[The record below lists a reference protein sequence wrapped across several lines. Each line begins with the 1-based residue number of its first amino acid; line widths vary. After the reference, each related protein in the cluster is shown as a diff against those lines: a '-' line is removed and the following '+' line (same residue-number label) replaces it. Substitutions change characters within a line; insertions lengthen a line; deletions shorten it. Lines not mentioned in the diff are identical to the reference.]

1 MQRIPSYVPF
11 LTGQVDG
18 IERPERLY
26 PIMRGGSAHRRISRK
41 FQQQRGHFD
50 MVWNLATNA
59 VLISI
64 DWYVHMS
71 GLKL

>member
-1 MQRIPSYVPF
+1 
-11 LTGQVDG
+11 
-18 IERPERLY
+18 
-26 PIMRGGSAHRRISRK
+26 MRGGSAHRRISRT
-41 FQQQRGHFD
+41 FQEQRGHFD